1 MRLGPAVLV
10 LAAGAAA
17 LAGCATAPL
26 ETPEEARVRRMMSCE
41 EAGFATG
48 TPELR
53 LCLLLRETNERLEVM
68 ERRLRFI
75 EQDVRFS
82 RPYYGPRWW

>member
-1 MRLGPAVLV
+1 MLL
-10 LAAGAAA
+10 LAAGAA
-17 LAGCATAPL
+17 LAGCATTPV
-26 ETPEEARVRRMMSCE
+26 ETPEEARARRTVSCE
-41 EAGFATG
+41 EAGFAAG

-75 EQDVRFS
+75 EQDVQFP